1 MDYIYS
7 RYRKRHQRAINKV
20 VRKINTQIEN
30 DPLWRGRFVVRQID
44 SSFGTFE
51 DGSGSILHVM
61 LRFYDKK
68 TGITDDVI
76 SDSYATSMW
85 GSAKLFWA
93 MNDFIVNTCDVW
105 NSKNEHPKYDL
116 TDYRAIK
123 I

>member
-7 RYRKRHQRAINKV
+7 RYRKRHQRAINGA
-20 VRKINTQIEN
+20 VRKINKQIEN

-44 SSFGTFE
+44 ADFHTFE
-51 DGSGSILHVM
+51 DGSGSILTVM

-68 TGITDDVI
+68 TGITDDI
-76 SDSYATSMW
+76 LADSYATSMW

-105 NSKNEHPKYDL
+105 SSKNEHPKYDL